1 MGLITKVKVRD
12 IPVDIPAT
20 LHNDV
25 ENYLS
30 FAGFW
35 LFTQGSSPS
44 IFSISGYLCTEFL
57 VLIRNMLK
65 HPDSFVQR
73 HLGPSSEDREAML
86 KTIGVSSLDELIA
99 QTVPQQIR
107 LTQPL
112 QEAEGMSEYE
122 YLRQLK
128 ALSEKNQVFKSYI
141 GLGYYDTVTPSVI
154 LRNIF
159 ENPGWYTQY
168 TPYQAEIAQGR
179 LEALLNFQTMV
190 SDLTGLP
197 VANASL
203 LDEGTAAAE
212 AISMAMGLKKKKD
225 RKSTANTVL
234 VDSGCF
240 PQTIAVIQT
249 RAEAVGIDI
258 VIADPA
264 DFVVD
269 DQVFAAV
276 IQYPDKSG
284 EIESYEALADQLHD
298 HKAYLIAATDLLS
311 LTMLKAPGEFGADIA
326 VGSAQRFGVPMGFG
340 GPHAA
345 FFATREEFLRSIPGR
360 IIGVSVDAHNNPAL
374 RMALQTRE
382 QHIRRD
388 KATSNI
394 CTAQALLAIMAGM
407 YAVYHGPAGLRAI
420 ASRIHRLTT
429 ALKAGVQHL
438 GLQVVNASHFDT
450 LTIELGTAEGVK
462 TLRQLALES
471 KINFHYPGEAQVVI
485 SLDETTRVADVEEI
499 LSLLSQIGGSM
510 DGVDLEATA
519 TETIPTSVI
528 RTTDYLTHPVFNSH
542 HSETAM
548 MRYIKSLENKDLSLN
563 TAMIPLGSCT
573 MKLNAASELIPVSW
587 PEWAR
592 IHPFAPVEQ
601 VQGYSEMIDDLGD
614 ILCDV
619 TGFDSM
625 SFQPNSGAQGEYAGL
640 MVIRAYHQHRGDH
653 DRNIALIP
661 SSAHG
666 TNPASAVMAGMKV
679 VVVKCD
685 DNGNIDLADLEEK
698 AEKYKDTLS
707 SLMITYP
714 STHGVFEE
722 EVIEAIEIVHARGG
736 QVYMDGANMNA
747 QVGLT
752 SPGRIGAD
760 VCHLN
765 LHKTFAIP
773 HGGGGPGMGPI
784 GVAKHLT
791 PFLPGHPLVK
801 TGGEEGISPVAA
813 TPFGSAS
820 ILLISYGYVKML
832 GSQGMKE
839 STEVAILNANYMK
852 SRLEGT
858 YKVLFQG
865 KNNRV
870 AHEFILDLREFKAQL
885 GLEVD
890 DLTKRLIDYGFH
902 APTVSWPVPGTI
914 MIEPTESE
922 PKEELDRFCDAMLA
936 IHKEIEEIATGDA
949 DVEDNV
955 LKNSPHTMVEV
966 TSDDWTHSYSRQK
979 AAFPVPSLLAQKFWP
994 AVARVNNT
1002 FGDRNVVCTCPPLES
1017 YVEQGV

>member
-1 MGLITKVKVRD
+1 MD
-12 IPVDIPAT
+12 IPLDFLSASHI
-20 LHNDV
+20 DV

-30 FAGFW
+30 LSGFC
-35 LFTQGSSPS
+35 LPKPDIRDS
-44 IFSISGYLCTEFL
+44 IFRISRYLCPEFS

-73 HLGPSSEDREAML
+73 HLGPSQEDRDLML

-99 QTVPQQIR
+99 QTVPLQIR

-128 ALSEKNQVFKSYI
+128 ELSEKNQVFRSYI

-179 LEALLNFQTMV
+179 LEALLNFQTMI

-203 LDEGTAAAE
+203 LDEGTAVAE
-212 AISMAMGLKKKKD
+212 AISMTLGQKRKKD
-225 RKSTANTVL
+225 RKSKANTVL

-249 RAEAVGIDI
+249 RAEAVGIDV
-258 VIADPA
+258 VIADPS

-276 IQYPDKSG
+276 VQYPNRTG
-284 EIESYEALADQLHD
+284 EIAAFDALAEELH
-298 HKAYLIAATDLLS
+298 ATNSYFIAATDLLS
-311 LTMLKAPGEFGADIA
+311 LTLLKAPGEFGVDVA

-345 FFATREEFLRSIPGR
+345 FFATKDEFLRSIPGR
-360 IIGVSVDAHNNPAL
+360 IIGVSMDAHDQPAL

-407 YAVYHGPAGLRAI
+407 YAVYHGPSGVRAI
-420 ASRIHRLTT
+420 ASRVHRLTT
-429 ALKAGVQHL
+429 ALKTGLTQL
-438 GLQVVNASHFDT
+438 GISVVNTSHFDT
-450 LTIELGTAEGVK
+450 LTIELAHAEDVL
-462 TLRQLALES
+462 TIQQLALAANM
-471 KINFHYPGEAQVVI
+471 NFGFPGATHVVI

-499 LSLLSQIGGSM
+499 LSLFEQVGGTLE
-510 DGVDLEATA
+510 GFDLESAA
-519 TETIPTSVI
+519 NENIPSSLQ

-592 IHPFAPVEQ
+592 IHPFAPADQ
-601 VQGYSEMIDDLGD
+601 VQGYAEMIRELGD

-653 DRNIALIP
+653 QRNIALIP

-698 AEKYKDTLS
+698 AEKHKDSLS

-832 GSQGMKE
+832 GSEGMKAASE
-839 STEVAILNANYMK
+839 IAILNANYMK
-852 SRLEGT
+852 SRLENT
-858 YKVLFQG
+858 YPVLFQG

-870 AHEFILDLREFKAQL
+870 AHEFILDLRAFKAQL

-936 IHKEIEEIATGDA
+936 IHKEIEEIATGEA
-949 DVEDNV
+949 DVDDNV
-955 LKNSPHTMVEV
+955 LKNSPHTMAEV
-966 TSDDWTHSYSRQK
+966 TSDTWSHSYSRQK
-979 AAFPVPSLLAQKFWP
+979 AAFPVPGLVAQKFWP

-1017 YVEQGV
+1017 YVEEGV

>member
-1 MGLITKVKVRD
+1 MD
-12 IPVDIPAT
+12 IPVDFLSASHI
-20 LHNDV
+20 DV

-30 FAGFW
+30 LSGFC
-35 LFTQGSSPS
+35 LPKPENCDS
-44 IFSISGYLCTEFL
+44 IFRISSYLCPEFS

-73 HLGPSSEDREAML
+73 HLGPSQEDRDSML

-99 QTVPQQIR
+99 QTVPPQIR

-128 ALSEKNQVFKSYI
+128 ELSEKNQVFRSYI

-179 LEALLNFQTMV
+179 LEALLNFQTMI

-197 VANASL
+197 IANASL
-203 LDEGTAAAE
+203 LDEGTAVAE
-212 AISMAMGLKKKKD
+212 AISMTLGQKKKKD
-225 RKSTANTVL
+225 RKSEANTVL
-234 VDSGCF
+234 VDADCF
-240 PQTIAVIQT
+240 PQTISVIQT
-249 RAEAVGIDI
+249 RAEAVGINV
-258 VIADPA
+258 VIADPSE
-264 DFVVD
+264 FIVD
-269 DQVFAAV
+269 DSVFAAV
-276 IQYPDKSG
+276 VQYPNRTG
-284 EIESYEALADQLHD
+284 EITDYQELADRLH
-298 HKAYLIAATDLLS
+298 AANSYFIAATDLLS
-311 LTMLKAPGEFGADIA
+311 LTLLKAPGEFGVDVA

-345 FFATREEFLRSIPGR
+345 FFATRDEFLRSIPGR
-360 IIGVSVDAHNNPAL
+360 IIGVSMDAHDQPAL

-407 YAVYHGPAGLRAI
+407 YAVYHGPSGVRAI
-420 ASRIHRLTT
+420 ASRVHRLTT
-429 ALKAGVQHL
+429 ALKSGFAQL
-438 GLQVVNASHFDT
+438 GISVVNTSHFDT
-450 LTIELGTAEGVK
+450 LTIELAHSEDVLTIQ
-462 TLRQLALES
+462 QLALEA
-471 KINFHYPGEAQVVI
+471 KMNFSYPGATHIVI

-499 LSLLSQIGGSM
+499 LSLFEQVGGSLE
-510 DGVDLEATA
+510 GFDLEAA
-519 TETIPTSVI
+519 AIEHIPASLQ

-548 MRYIKSLENKDLSLN
+548 MRYVKSLEKKDLSLN

-592 IHPFAPVEQ
+592 IHPFAPEDQ
-601 VQGYSEMIDDLGD
+601 VQGYAEMIRELGD

-619 TGFDSM
+619 TGFDTM

-653 DRNIALIP
+653 QRNIALIP

-784 GVAKHLT
+784 GVARHLS

-801 TGGEEGISPVAA
+801 TGGDAGISPVAA

-832 GSQGMKE
+832 GSEGMKAASE
-839 STEVAILNANYMK
+839 IAILNANYMK
-852 SRLEGT
+852 SRLENT
-858 YKVLFQG
+858 YPVLFQG

-870 AHEFILDLREFKAQL
+870 AHEFILDLRAFKAQL

-936 IHKEIEEIATGDA
+936 IHKEIEEIATGEA
-949 DVEDNV
+949 DVDDNV
-955 LKNSPHTMVEV
+955 LKNSPHTMAEV
-966 TSDDWTHSYSRQK
+966 TSDTWSHSYSRQK
-979 AAFPVPSLLAQKFWP
+979 AAFPVPGLVAQKFWP

-1017 YVEQGV
+1017 YVEEGV